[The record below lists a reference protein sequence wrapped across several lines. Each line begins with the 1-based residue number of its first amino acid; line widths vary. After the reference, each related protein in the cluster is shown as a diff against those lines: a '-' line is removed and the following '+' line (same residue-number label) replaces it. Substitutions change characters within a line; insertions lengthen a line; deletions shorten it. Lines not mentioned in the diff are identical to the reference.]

1 MDALAGLRVVDMALV
16 IAGPGT
22 AKYLAD
28 YGADVIKVEPPAGD
42 GTRSLGW
49 RDPRDGETFMWKVLG
64 RGKRAVVLDL
74 KSEAGLKAMH
84 RLVADADVLIENL
97 RPGGLER
104 LGLAPDDLLRANPG
118 LVIVRVTGFGQT
130 GPYAGR
136 PGFATLA
143 EAMGGFAA
151 INGEPDG
158 APLLPPIALTD
169 ELAAI
174 VGAFATLAAIR
185 HRDRTGEGQVVDVNL
200 LESMLQV
207 MGPLPSVAAELGE
220 LQARLGSG
228 IPYSV
233 PRGTYQCSDGVWVAV
248 STSTESVARR
258 VLDLLGIGHDERFT
272 SFEGRI
278 AHRAEL
284 DEVCASWIGAR
295 PSAQVLAEFEAAQA
309 AIAPVYTMADVLAD
323 PHVAA
328 RGTMVEVDGV
338 LMQGPVARLER
349 TPGKVRH
356 AGRPLGADTEAV
368 LAELDEPG
376 GPWVP
381 RDGVPD
387 RALRTGT
394 RNDASR
400 GGTA

>member
-1 MDALAGLRVVDMALV
+1 MADALEGLRVVDMATVL
-16 IAGPGT
+16 AGPGA

-28 YGADVIKVEPPAGD
+28 FGADVIKVEPPAGD
-42 GTRSLGW
+42 GTRNLGW
-49 RDPRDGETFMWKVLG
+49 RDPRDGETFMWKVYG

-74 KSEAGLKAMH
+74 KSDDGLAAMR
-84 RLVADADVLIENL
+84 RLVATADVLVENL

-118 LVIVRVTGFGQT
+118 LVILRVTGFGQT
-130 GPYAGR
+130 GPYSSR

-169 ELAAI
+169 EIAAL

-207 MGPLPSVAAELGE
+207 MTPLPSVAAQLGE
-220 LQARLGSG
+220 LQPRLGSG

-233 PRGTYQCSDGVWVAV
+233 PRGTYECADGTWVAI

-258 VLDLLGIGHDERFT
+258 VLELLGIGADDRFT
-272 SFEGRI
+272 TFEGRI

-284 DEVCASWIGAR
+284 DRICVDWIGAR
-295 PSAQVLAEFEAAQA
+295 PSAVVLAEFEAAQA

-328 RGTMVEVDGV
+328 RGTLVEVDGV
-338 LMQGPVARLER
+338 TMQGPVAGLER
-349 TPGKVRH
+349 TPGRIRH
-356 AGRPLGADTEAV
+356 AGRALGADTDTV
-368 LAELDEPG
+368 LDALGGRD
-376 GPWVP
+376 GPWERP
-381 RDGVPD
+381 RDESG
-387 RALRTGT
+387 RG
-394 RNDASR
+394 ASR